1 MRLQAFL
8 LVSAA
13 VVFSAEWRAVESYV
27 STGEVPVKDG
37 KCQYN
42 DTEITPGEPL
52 RVEYP
57 CEMWTCGVGDGV
69 TGNLDIAG
77 CGVVR
82 AGPGCRTVRGTG
94 VYPDC
99 CQRSLCTN

>member
-8 LVSAA
+8 LVSTA
-13 VVFSAEWRAVESYV
+13 VIFSAEWHAAESYV

-52 RVEYP
+52 LVEYP
-57 CEMWTCGVGDGV
+57 CERWTCGIGDGV
-69 TGNLDIAG
+69 TGSLDIAG
-77 CGVVR
+77 CGAVGVR
-82 AGPGCRTVRGTG
+82 PGCTKVRGTG

-99 CQRSLCTN
+99 CERSVCTN